1 MLNTF
6 CSLIVVVLG
15 GHPSKRQVM
24 DALDY
29 ALQYRI
35 VGGQDAELNTWP
47 WMVQLEYD
55 TAFNCGGVIV
65 DKNLVLTGIFSSNT
79 NLFQSNKHF
88 SLKFEVEI

>member
-1 MLNTF
+1 MKNLF
-6 CSLIVVVLG
+6 LILVTTVLG

-24 DALDY
+24 NALDD
-29 ALQYRI
+29 APQYRI

-65 DKNLVLTGIFSSNT
+65 DENLVLTGNFW
-79 NLFQSNKHF
+79 F
-88 SLKFEVEI
+88 

>member
-1 MLNTF
+1 M
-6 CSLIVVVLG
+6 VLG

-35 VGGQDAELNTWP
+35 VGGQDAEPNTWP
-47 WMVQLEYD
+47 WMVQLQYG

-65 DKNLVLTGIFSSNT
+65 DENLVLTGNFW
-79 NLFQSNKHF
+79 F
-88 SLKFEVEI
+88 